1 VVEKPKV
8 SIEERK
14 KVVEDLRLK
23 NQDYFKVLGENFYYK
38 P

>member
-23 NQDYFKVLGENFYYK
+23 NQDYYKVLGENFYNK